1 MSDTDKDPKETL
13 PEDERHSPPE
23 EQQEPTGDGAA
34 EEMQETASED
44 ATAEQP
50 AGAPAAAEGSG
61 AAPAAV
67 AKPARKRGGGIA
79 WLAIL
84 LSIVALGAAGY
95 TFYEDWRAA
104 DDDGTAR
111 QLAAIEDEVSA
122 TRESLS
128 ELRAGVDAI
137 QLGSGGTAVEIDAL
151 RQEIEESARLAR
163 SLPARISA
171 LESAV
176 ASFAGISTGA
186 RDTWLLAEAEY
197 YMQIANAQLQ
207 LANNP
212 TLASLA
218 LQMADERIVQLAN
231 PALTDV
237 RRTLADE
244 LAALDVMKK
253 PDIEGATLT
262 LASLARVVESLPLA
276 GVAETAEQ
284 PESPDD
290 ANLSGLERAWLS
302 VKSAM
307 AGLVKVTPPDEE
319 RPRVVTPDTEQFL
332 RSNLALQLQSARLA
346 LLRGEQAVFEQTID
360 DARALLG
367 EYFDVD
373 SAQVASTLDTLAEI
387 RASVFTTT
395 APDISGSLR
404 LLRQFRT
411 LSESP
416 Q

>member
-1 MSDTDKDPKETL
+1 MSDTDKDPKEAL
-13 PEDERHSPPE
+13 AEEEQRSPPGD
-23 EQQEPTGDGAA
+23 QEATA
-34 EEMQETASED
+34 EATATEDAQESVSED
-44 ATAEQP
+44 TAAEQP
-50 AGAPAAAEGSG
+50 AEAPAAAG
-61 AAPAAV
+61 
-67 AKPARKRGGGIA
+67 KPVKKRGGGIA
-79 WLAIL
+79 WLAML
-84 LSIVALGAAGY
+84 LSVVALGAVGY
-95 TFYEDWRAA
+95 TFYQDWRGA

-111 QLAAIEDEVSA
+111 QLAGIEGQLSA

-128 ELRAGVDAI
+128 ELRAGVEAI
-137 QLGSGGTAVEIDAL
+137 QQDSGATAADIDAV
-151 RQEIEESARLAR
+151 RQEVEDSARLAR

-212 TLASLA
+212 ALASLA

-237 RRTLADE
+237 RRALADE
-244 LAALDVMKK
+244 LAALDVMEK

-276 GVAETAEQ
+276 GVAETVERQ
-284 PESPDD
+284 ESPDD
-290 ANLSGLERAWLS
+290 TGLSGLERAWLS
-302 VKSAM
+302 MKSAM

-319 RPRVVTPDTEQFL
+319 RPKVVMPDTEQFL
-332 RSNLALQLQSARLA
+332 RGNLALQLQSARLA

-387 RASVFTTT
+387 RASVFTTS

-411 LSESP
+411 LSENP

>member
-1 MSDTDKDPKETL
+1 MSDTDKDPKEAL
-13 PEDERHSPPE
+13 AEEEQRSPPGDQE
-23 EQQEPTGDGAA
+23 EPAEATAA
-34 EEMQETASED
+34 EDAQESVSED
-44 ATAEQP
+44 TAAEQP
-50 AGAPAAAEGSG
+50 AEAPAAAG
-61 AAPAAV
+61 
-67 AKPARKRGGGIA
+67 KPAKKRGGGIA
-79 WLAIL
+79 WLAML
-84 LSIVALGAAGY
+84 LSVVALGAVGY
-95 TFYEDWRAA
+95 TFYQDWRGA

-111 QLAAIEDEVSA
+111 QLAGIEGQLSA

-128 ELRAGVDAI
+128 ELRAGVEAI
-137 QLGSGGTAVEIDAL
+137 QQDSGATAADIDAV
-151 RQEIEESARLAR
+151 RQEVEDSARLAR

-212 TLASLA
+212 ALASLA

-237 RRTLADE
+237 RRALADE
-244 LAALDVMKK
+244 LAALDVMEK

-276 GVAETAEQ
+276 GVAETVERQA
-284 PESPDD
+284 SPDD
-290 ANLSGLERAWLS
+290 TGLSGLERAWLS
-302 VKSAM
+302 MKSAM

-319 RPRVVTPDTEQFL
+319 RPKVVMPDTEQFL
-332 RSNLALQLQSARLA
+332 RGNLALQLQSARLA

-387 RASVFTTT
+387 RASVFTTS

-411 LSESP
+411 LSENP

>member
-13 PEDERHSPPE
+13 AEEEQRSPPADRE
-23 EQQEPTGDGAA
+23 EPAEDTAA
-34 EEMQETASED
+34 EEAQESASANTA
-44 ATAEQP
+44 AEQP
-50 AGAPAAAEGSG
+50 AEAPAAG
-61 AAPAAV
+61 
-67 AKPARKRGGGIA
+67 KPAQKRGGGGIA
-79 WLAIL
+79 WLAML
-84 LSIVALGAAGY
+84 LSVVALGAVGH
-95 TFYEDWRAA
+95 TFYQDWRGA
-104 DDDGTAR
+104 DDDGTVQ
-111 QLAAIEDEVSA
+111 QLAGIEGQLSA

-128 ELRAGVDAI
+128 ELRAGVEAI
-137 QLGSGGTAVEIDAL
+137 QQDSGATAADIDAV
-151 RQEIEESARLAR
+151 RQEVEDSARLAR

-212 TLASLA
+212 ALASLA

-237 RRTLADE
+237 RRALADE
-244 LAALDVMKK
+244 LAALDVMEK

-276 GVAETAEQ
+276 GVAETVERQA
-284 PESPDD
+284 SPDD
-290 ANLSGLERAWLS
+290 TGLSGLERAWLS
-302 VKSAM
+302 MKSAM

-319 RPRVVTPDTEQFL
+319 RPKVVMPDTEQFL
-332 RSNLALQLQSARLA
+332 RGNLALQLQSARLA

-387 RASVFTTT
+387 RASVFTTS